1 MKTFLQKHAASVT
14 GILSGF
20 DRLVF
25 RGSLREISYAGGMRH
40 YLSQAGVLLKAFGAH
55 AEAVTERIKAAS
67 VKVAETVGREVRYLP
82 SAQTSKE
89 GVARSIAARDG
100 ITEGLVCVL
109 TCVEPCTSFEIH
121 RNAKTK
127 RLELQPR
134 FRKCLHH

>member
-25 RGSLREISYAGGMRH
+25 RGSLREISYVNGMRR

-67 VKVAETVGREVRYLP
+67 VKVALLSTAFVT
-82 SAQTSKE
+82 AIC
-89 GVARSIAARDG
+89 VATCSPLRHPTPKQRAGTPAR
-100 ITEGLVCVL
+100 
-109 TCVEPCTSFEIH
+109 
-121 RNAKTK
+121 
-127 RLELQPR
+127 
-134 FRKCLHH
+134 